1 MLKQKLEPHLSV
13 SLDKMNSSILIN
25 TENLEIIE
33 MCTKY
38 NCGREGNLLSVDA
51 KKTLVYTY
59 ILLLLDF
66 LLIKTSW
73 NLEYLAFLNIQKMWL

>member
-33 MCTKY
+33 NVHK
-38 NCGREGNLLSVDA
+38 
-51 KKTLVYTY
+51 
-59 ILLLLDF
+59 I
-66 LLIKTSW
+66 
-73 NLEYLAFLNIQKMWL
+73 